1 MGSDS
6 ALAAQWRQRYETVA
20 GDAERLR
27 EENRLLRAARRGAA
41 GPDLAAKYDDLKREY
56 KLYRENA
63 RKALKESDAAGTA
76 APRALDALG
85 DRGDRRRPPPR
96 GAHPEGDKFAYLK
109 NLMTKY
115 LGTADPDAKEHM
127 ERAVMMVLG
136 YTDDE
141 KARILAD
148 RDASGSGLAPAGLA
162 AWWG

>member
-1 MGSDS
+1 MLSNTRNLGSPRYSS
-6 ALAAQWRQRYETVA
+6 ASSFQFPVQLPFQCYYRLTNHYRGAAPA
-20 GDAERLR
+20 P
-27 EENRLLRAARRGAA
+27 AARRGRA
-41 GPDLAAKYDDLKREY
+41 GAETEKI
-56 KLYRENA
+56 
-63 RKALKESDAAGTA
+63 
-76 APRALDALG
+76 
-85 DRGDRRRPPPR
+85 
-96 GAHPEGDKFAYLK
+96 AYLK